1 MPSTRT
7 KITIEMPRINQNR
20 LLSLAATGPA
30 VFKIE
35 GEFSPH
41 AANRI
46 EDNDSKL
53 SNASQRFAL
62 RNTGIL
68 TSKALLNN

>member
-7 KITIEMPRINQNR
+7 KITMEIPRINQNR
-20 LLSLAATGPA
+20 PLSLAATGPA

-35 GEFSPH
+35 GEFSPQ

-46 EDNDSKL
+46 EDNDSKA
-53 SNASQRFAL
+53 SNASQRFVL
-62 RNTGIL
+62 
-68 TSKALLNN
+68 